1 MKKEENIAPFFRR
14 FMAFIIDVF
23 YILLIFLGLNIIGKN
38 VNENKLKKSAKSIV
52 SIPNSL
58 SESIELSKQND
69 PDIIIAKL

>member
-38 VNENKLKKSAKSIV
+38 VLEMNSSLFDYFVVIACFCYLV
-52 SIPNSL
+52 IPTGMYG
-58 SESIELSKQND
+58 
-69 PDIIIAKL
+69 